1 MSSASTPGLHHGPPG
16 PSHDGR
22 DGRDRGDRHDG
33 AGGGTPSTGPRRA
46 RNVRSILAGVTA
58 VLLGTVLVASLV
70 VLAVG
75 RSRLHDARD
84 EVDATWAETRQSLH
98 ERYQEVSDL
107 ATAVA
112 AQVGDTHEVVADA
125 RRAVSDWNARVGTT
139 GTSADDEV
147 LAANAV
153 EGQVRRLLAFVDA
166 DPTLAADPTVA
177 GERAAV
183 LARDTTVAVRTFDE
197 AVDALDRT
205 RRSFA
210 GRLARDLVSAD
221 ERARLELPAT

>member
-1 MSSASTPGLHHGPPG
+1 MSSPSLPGLHHGPPG
-16 PSHDGR
+16 PPLDQ
-22 DGRDRGDRHDG
+22 RHDG
-33 AGGGTPSTGPRRA
+33 ADRDGRGARPRGA
-46 RNVRSILAGVTA
+46 RNARSILAAVTA
-58 VLLGTVLVASLV
+58 VLLGAVLVATLV

-75 RSRLHDARD
+75 RSRLRDARD

-98 ERYQEVSDL
+98 GRYQEVSDL

-112 AQVGDTHEVVADA
+112 AHVGDTHEVVADT

-139 GTSADDEV
+139 GTSADAEV

-166 DPTLAADPTVA
+166 DPTLAADPAVS

-183 LARDTTVAVRTFDE
+183 LAQDTTVAVRTFDE

-210 GRLARDLVSAD
+210 GRLARDLVEAD
-221 ERARLELPAT
+221 ERARLELPAA